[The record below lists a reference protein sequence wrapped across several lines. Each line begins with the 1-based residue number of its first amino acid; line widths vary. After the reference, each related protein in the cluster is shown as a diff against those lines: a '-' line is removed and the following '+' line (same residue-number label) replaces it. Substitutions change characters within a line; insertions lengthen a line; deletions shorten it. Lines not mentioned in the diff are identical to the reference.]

1 MTMRAQST
9 VLNLM
14 NASKEREAR
23 HIGTLLIES
32 GKLKLEDAAKVTRLH
47 EETGVRFGE
56 AAIQLGMVSQADV
69 NEVLAQQFEYRYL
82 IPGQSRIS
90 REVVAAYEPF
100 SAEVEELRALR
111 AQLVLRGFGNK
122 GTKRCLAI
130 AGCDKGGGRSYLAA
144 NLAVVFSQLGQR
156 TVLIDAD
163 MRNPRQH
170 ELFGIANHAGLS
182 TILAGRSDLSVIQK
196 IPALV
201 DLSVLTAGSVPPNP
215 AELLER
221 PALSE
226 LMEQLAASYDVVL
239 LDTAAIGKN
248 TDACSLVARAGT
260 ALIVVHRYRT
270 RVKALNELIAALP
283 GVEILGTVLNKC

>member
-1 MTMRAQST
+1 MIPRAQST

-23 HIGTLLIES
+23 HMGTLLMES
-32 GKLKLEDAAKVTRLH
+32 GKLKREDVEKISRLH
-47 EETGVRFGE
+47 EDSGIRFGE
-56 AAIQLGMVSQADV
+56 AAIQLGLVSQADV

-90 REVVAAYEPF
+90 SEVIAAYEPF
-100 SAEVEELRALR
+100 SPAVEELRALR
-111 AQLVLRGFGNK
+111 AQLVQRGFGNK

-130 AGCDKGGGRSYLAA
+130 AGCDKGGGRSYLTA
-144 NLAVVFSQLGQR
+144 NLAAVFSQLGQR
-156 TVLIDAD
+156 TLVIDAD

-182 TILAGRSDLSVIQK
+182 TILAGRGDVAAVQK
-196 IPALV
+196 IPGLM
-201 DLSVLTAGSVPPNP
+201 DLSVLTAGPVPPNP

-221 PALSE
+221 PALAG
-226 LMEQLAASYDVVL
+226 LMEQLDSTYDVVL

-248 TDACSLVARAGT
+248 TEACSLIARAGT

-270 RVKALNELIAALP
+270 RVKALNELISVLP
-283 GVEILGTVLNKC
+283 GVEILGTVLNEY